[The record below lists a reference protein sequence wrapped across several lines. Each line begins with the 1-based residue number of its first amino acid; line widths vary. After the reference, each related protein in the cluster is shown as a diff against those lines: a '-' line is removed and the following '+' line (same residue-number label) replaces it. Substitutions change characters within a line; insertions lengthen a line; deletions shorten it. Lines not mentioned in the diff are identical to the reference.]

1 MNQDS
6 GVVYPCKCNSLVKPE
21 NTPTK
26 YELIKD
32 FSSYT
37 TLHGLHFTMESGSI
51 WRRIVWG
58 VLICFCAGLLTAQ
71 IYINADN
78 LLSREVTI
86 SKSLEFS
93 ETLPFPAVTICNQNM
108 MRKSQIMGTIAQDY
122 LDQMDTIK
130 IRNTGEIQKD
140 VPSFDVEKFVKK
152 AGHQIEK
159 MINGCKFPGIRCL
172 KTKEFTMATT
182 LSYLY
187 GLCYTFN
194 ANAST
199 VKEVSTGKH
208 QGLTLEL
215 DAESSE
221 YYGPF
226 SYHATGFKVVLHEPG
241 TFHNID
247 NIEGFDLSPGFLT
260 SIRIKREKTI
270 SLPHP
275 YPSNCGSKKLLNFER
290 YSQPSCLIECKSRLL
305 ADKCKCRYVGM
316 VEKGID
322 VKRFCNSTEITQC
335 IIKTSQGIRYNTS
348 DPQQLERLQAYARKT
363 YTAVTIFYQS
373 MSTDVTRE
381 RPAYTLSEMGSNIGG
396 SMGMFLGCSFL
407 TVCELI
413 DLVIMV
419 YLKRRKRKSS
429 NMVRDF
435 SQA

>member
-1 MNQDS
+1 
-6 GVVYPCKCNSLVKPE
+6 
-21 NTPTK
+21 
-26 YELIKD
+26 
-32 FSSYT
+32 
-37 TLHGLHFTMESGSI
+37 
-51 WRRIVWG
+51 
-58 VLICFCAGLLTAQ
+58 
-71 IYINADN
+71 
-78 LLSREVTI
+78 
-86 SKSLEFS
+86 
-93 ETLPFPAVTICNQNM
+93 
-108 MRKSQIMGTIAQDY
+108 MGTIAQDY

-335 IIKTSQGIRYNTS
+335 IIKTSQGIKDHCDCPRPCLSIHYNAKTSMAYYPSQHTWKTMIKTHNTTGYNTS